1 MENSLLFFSCAYKSE
16 EGEWITLADRDMV
29 SKIGKDKILSM
40 LNSTKNHRSD
50 VRLEVIPEP
59 EVGL

>member
-1 MENSLLFFSCAYKSE
+1 
-16 EGEWITLADRDMV
+16 MV

-59 EVGL
+59 EVGLSELRMESDG